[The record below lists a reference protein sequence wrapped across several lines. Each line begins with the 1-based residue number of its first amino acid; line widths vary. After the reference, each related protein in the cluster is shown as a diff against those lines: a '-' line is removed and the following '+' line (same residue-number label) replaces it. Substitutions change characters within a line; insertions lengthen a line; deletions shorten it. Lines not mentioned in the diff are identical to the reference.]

1 MFVNNITK
9 FVAVLVFPIFLLSC
23 RGVSFSEVHY
33 IKIDYY
39 ESQADN
45 EKLAEE
51 IFNYGPQYIM
61 ENIPSFT
68 NEMAKGIKIGYSLPS
83 QVEKTPNFQYTLK
96 LNVPAVAKHKEA
108 LKSEFE
114 EFIPKLVETHVS
126 KKGLYERYAPR
137 AEKWLISVFLDPL
150 DRVYPKTSNRFK
162 STTTEAEFIDLAN
175 QYKTIFGPLKQ
186 TNFTSGYYVEND
198 KTAGE
203 VLVIMFSQ
211 TFESGKVSKSQ
222 VVFTREGEN
231 NWGVSGY
238 KIHPVN

>member
-9 FVAVLVFPIFLLSC
+9 FIAVLVFPILLLSC
-23 RGVSFSEVHY
+23 RGVSFSEIHH
-33 IKIDYY
+33 IKIDHY

-68 NEMAKGIKIGYSLPS
+68 DEMAKGIRIGYSLPS
-83 QVEKTPNFQYTLK
+83 QAEKEPSFQYTLK

-126 KKGLYERYAPR
+126 KKGLYRRYAPI
-137 AEKWLISVFLDPL
+137 AEKWLISVFNDPL
-150 DRVYPKTSNRFK
+150 DGVYTKTSDRFK
-162 STTTEAEFIDLAN
+162 STATEAEFIDLAN

-198 KTAGE
+198 KTTGE

-211 TFESGKVSKSQ
+211 TFESGQASKSQ
-222 VVFTREGEN
+222 VIFTKEREN

-238 KIHPVN
+238 KIYPAN